1 MIVLRDGYSK
11 QCSSTP
17 SCVVGLGMLRLF
29 EGRDT
34 VKNLVEIFPIFAYV
48 DFLCREE
55 PGGAIRRLR
64 YRVGEW
70 LHYFDAFVPSY
81 RRINIIKDHIKK
93 FSYKSYPRRS
103 YHRSRCVEK
112 SIKKGYILL
121 FGERGSNNT
130 RKLLLVY
137 DSLKSAK
144 REVENYRFL
153 RRRSELCPD
162 YSLSS
167 FSVSRVVDSLFHP
180 VGLFGLHNRYN
191 IGFWWCRLFLDFLA
205 GTFRPRYSFHIFFHY
220 EIDPKE
226 QEVRYR
232 R

>member
-1 MIVLRDGYSK
+1 MIVLRDGCSK

-17 SCVVGLGMLRLF
+17 SCVVGLDMLRLF
-29 EGRDT
+29 DGRDT
-34 VKNLVEIFPIFAYV
+34 VKNLVEIFPICAYV

-64 YRVGEW
+64 YRVGDW
-70 LHYFDAFVPSY
+70 LHYFDASVPCYKS
-81 RRINIIKDHIKK
+81 INVIKDHIKN
-93 FSYKSYPRRS
+93 FSYKSYPRKS
-103 YHRSRCVEK
+103 YHQSRCVEK

-121 FGERGSNNT
+121 FGEKGTNNT

-137 DSLKSAK
+137 DSLKRAR
-144 REVENYRFL
+144 REMGNYCSL
-153 RRRSELCPD
+153 RSELYPN

-180 VGLFGLHNRYN
+180 VGLFGLHNGYN

-205 GTFRPRYSFHIFFHY
+205 GTFRPSYSFHIFFHY
-220 EIDPKE
+220 KIDPKE

-232 R
+232 Y